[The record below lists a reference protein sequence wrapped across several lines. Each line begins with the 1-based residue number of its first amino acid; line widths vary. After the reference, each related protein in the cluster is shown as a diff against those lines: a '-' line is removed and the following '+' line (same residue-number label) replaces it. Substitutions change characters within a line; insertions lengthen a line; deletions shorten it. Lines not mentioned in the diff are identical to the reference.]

1 MSDTWKAESP
11 PHYDKSNRLA
21 RTMNYLLGDRFPG
34 LQTNTENYFSL
45 YMWLLAH
52 IGESAEA
59 LAPRITQN
67 GEPMF
72 HVADLTNILKI
83 VKSQQSSKVGQ
94 YLKSQ
99 RCSGGAVPVAT
110 PVASTGPAPKGV
122 PVSPLDADPSR
133 SKFFDKFIRKI
144 SHPISSQIP
153 PSWDGVLWYFFILYN
168 LEQME
173 FIGPMIGTALDT
185 ITLSLP
191 VVADLAS
198 ELTEKLVSL
207 APIPY
212 ANFAGEALG
221 YAISLIFISIAVVLN
236 GSRKHFGSG
245 FKVSLEAVPVFGD
258 ILMDAAQSVE
268 TGADRYLSSRA
279 KLLRDVDKI
288 SPHAEDFL
296 DYYTPDTKIHNEAP
310 PTLDMPSIKQNVVE
324 YVVKETGI
332 DDAMDSI
339 SDPVA
344 ALTGAVNNAKK
355 AAENKVT
362 GAVNNAKKAA
372 ENKVTGAVNNA
383 KKAAENKITGAVNN
397 TKKAAENKVKKGGF
411 TRLRTRTRKHAR
423 HYVR

>member
-1 MSDTWKAESP
+1 MSDTWTAEAP

-52 IGESAEA
+52 IGESATA
-59 LAPRITQN
+59 LAPRITQD

-72 HVADLTNILKI
+72 RVADLANILNI
-83 VKSQQSSKVGQ
+83 VKSQEGSKVGQ
-94 YLKSQ
+94 YLKRS
-99 RCSGGAVPVAT
+99 SGGASSLSI
-110 PVASTGPAPKGV
+110 PVASPVTSTGLIPKGV
-122 PVSPLDADPSR
+122 PVNPLDADPSR
-133 SKFFDKFIRKI
+133 SKFFDKFIRKVTN
-144 SHPISSQIP
+144 PISSQIP

-173 FIGPMIGTALDT
+173 FIGPLIGTALDT
-185 ITLSLP
+185 VTLSLP
-191 VVADLAS
+191 VAADIAS

-221 YAISLIFISIAVVLN
+221 YAISLIFLSIAIVLN

-245 FKVSLEAVPVFGD
+245 FKVSLEAVPIFGD
-258 ILMDAAQSVE
+258 VLMDAAQSVE
-268 TGADRYLSSRA
+268 TGADRYLTSRA
-279 KLLRDVDKI
+279 KLLANVDKI

-310 PTLDMPSIKQNVVE
+310 PTLDMPSIKRNVVE
-324 YVVKETGI
+324 YVAKEAGI
-332 DDAMDSI
+332 DSAMNAL
-339 SDPVA
+339 SDPGA
-344 ALTGAVNNAKK
+344 ALTEAVSNAKK

-362 GAVNNAKKAA
+362 GAVNNAKKAVD
-372 ENKVTGAVNNA
+372 NKANEAVNVA
-383 KKAAENKITGAVNN
+383 KKSVDNKA
-397 TKKAAENKVKKGGF
+397 KKGGSR
-411 TRLRTRTRKHAR
+411 RLRKRARKHTR
-423 HYVR
+423 RNVR